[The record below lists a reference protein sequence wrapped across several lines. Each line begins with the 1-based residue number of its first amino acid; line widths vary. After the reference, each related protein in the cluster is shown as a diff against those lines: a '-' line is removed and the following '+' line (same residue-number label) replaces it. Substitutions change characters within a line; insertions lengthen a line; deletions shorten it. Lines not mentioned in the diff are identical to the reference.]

1 MLVLTCKEKNSAN
14 EITQMGPLTLIYF
27 YFILFWWTSIYIL
40 HANEMH
46 LLLHVKRHVVGEP
59 FKTCVLTLHV
69 WVVVFSFGG
78 IFNKPYG
85 SFCCFTLALIFS
97 ANSQPT
103 KTWIKCDSYSK
114 DIHFALTTCDDFFDI
129 MFEFGWHL
137 QTWKVYMTLYVRLF
151 ELCGHCDFLMSISL
165 SNNETFI
172 HIK

>member
-103 KTWIKCDSYSK
+103 KTWIKRHPFCINNMWRLLWYHVWVWVTLANMK
-114 DIHFALTTCDDFFDI
+114 GVHDIICQALRTMWPLRF
-129 MFEFGWHL
+129 
-137 QTWKVYMTLYVRLF
+137 
-151 ELCGHCDFLMSISL
+151 
-165 SNNETFI
+165 SNVNFT
-172 HIK
+172 